1 MIAVIN
7 VGTGNIRSIFL
18 ALKEVAPKEKICVT
32 SNAQDLKNAKKI
44 VFPGQGSMNGCLE
57 RLKQT
62 GIAEQIK
69 DVISDRPFLGIC
81 LGKQILFDFSEEGN
95 SIGLGLIPG
104 KVVKFQDS
112 MFGNKELKP
121 FFKIPHMGWN
131 QVKIRKK
138 HHLFNGINF
147 SLSKDGGNS
156 EWFYFVHSYFV
167 QPKEKEISIASTDY
181 GVSFTSVIA
190 RDNLVATQF
199 DPEKSSKSGL
209 IFLKNFV
216 SWKL

>member
-18 ALKEVAPKEKICVT
+18 ALKKVAPKERICVT
-32 SNAQDLKNAKKI
+32 SNVKDLKNAKKI
-44 VFPGQGSMNGCLE
+44 IFPGQGSMNGCLE

-62 GIAEQIK
+62 GIAEHIK

-95 SIGLGLIPG
+95 SKGLGLIPG
-104 KVVKFQDS
+104 RVVKFTDS
-112 MFGNKELKP
+112 MFDKKESKF

-131 QVKIRKK
+131 QVKIVKK
-138 HHLFNGINF
+138 HHLFDGMNF
-147 SLSKDGGNS
+147 SLSKDGLPS

-167 QPKEKEISIASTDY
+167 QPKEKEAD
-181 GVSFTSVIA
+181 TS
-190 RDNLVATQF
+190 
-199 DPEKSSKSGL
+199 
-209 IFLKNFV
+209 
-216 SWKL
+216 